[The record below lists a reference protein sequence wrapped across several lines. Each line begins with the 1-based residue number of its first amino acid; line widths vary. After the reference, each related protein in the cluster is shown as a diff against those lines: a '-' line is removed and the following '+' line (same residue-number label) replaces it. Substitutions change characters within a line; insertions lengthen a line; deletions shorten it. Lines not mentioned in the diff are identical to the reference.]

1 MTPELRWARVADLE
15 PVGVLAALPLLSPAE
30 RERYAA
36 EARPREFLAGRAL
49 LRGLAG
55 ELLGIAADEVAL
67 SATCADCG
75 GPHGAPVIA
84 GTDLRVSLSHADG
97 LAVAVARRGAAV
109 GVDVERSVL
118 PAERLAA
125 IGTLTGRASVRHW
138 TRVEAVLKA
147 DGRGLRVDPSLVVI
161 DTEVASLG
169 GDRYVL
175 HDAALP
181 EGYTGSIAVGL

>member
-1 MTPELRWARVADLE
+1 MTPELRWALVADLE
-15 PVGVLAALPLLSPAE
+15 PVGALAALSPAE
-30 RERYAA
+30 RERYASA
-36 EARPREFLAGRAL
+36 ARPQAFLAGRAL

-55 ELLGIAADEVAL
+55 ELLGVAPADVPL
-67 SATCADCG
+67 SAICPDCG
-75 GPHGAPVIA
+75 GPHGAPTIA
-84 GTDLRVSLSHADG
+84 GSDLRVSLSHADG
-97 LAVAVARRGAAV
+97 LVVAVARRGAAL